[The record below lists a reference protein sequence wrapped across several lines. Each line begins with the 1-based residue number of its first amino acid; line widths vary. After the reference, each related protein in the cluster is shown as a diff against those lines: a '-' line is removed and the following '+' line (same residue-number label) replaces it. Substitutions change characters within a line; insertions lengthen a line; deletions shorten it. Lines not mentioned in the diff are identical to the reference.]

1 MKASNT
7 KISPFVIS
15 LTGTIGTGKSL
26 VRKMLEHKGALTIDA
41 DQLAHAAYSH
51 GTIGFHAL
59 VNRFGNEILDENGQ
73 IDRKRLGELV
83 FRNPQALIELET
95 LIHPLVTQAVN
106 RVIDL
111 SPLPII
117 VIEAIKL
124 LESNLKERCDAV
136 WAVNSPADA
145 IYKRLSETRGMDRE
159 HVNERV
165 NQQSVWHI
173 GETCI
178 DSIIP
183 NEGDIND
190 LWTVVSARWDDLSK
204 NSIPFRAAL
213 TATRELMKPFQKYLV
228 QPDGAVQAQ
237 AFFEINLNGLF
248 FLPAKNLST
257 EYPQNTAADFDAPCL
272 ETTSYKYY
280 LWRVRSAPEKN
291 LTLISDIDNFTATAA
306 VSECKFDADQFRKII
321 SMVEDFSRLHL
332 CEKLCFPFKKEV
344 ESPCDLF
351 GLENYLNS
359 SPPAPDLST
368 LGYNLLC
375 KQLRPTLDLF
385 REN

>member
-7 KISPFVIS
+7 KITPFVIG
-15 LTGTIGTGKSL
+15 LTGTIGAGKSL

-41 DQLAHAAYSH
+41 DQLAHGAYDL
-51 GTIGFHAL
+51 GTTGFHAL
-59 VNRFGNEILDENGQ
+59 VNRFGNDILDENGQ

-83 FRNPQALIELET
+83 FKNPQALIELET

-106 RVIDL
+106 RVFDL

-136 WAVNSPADA
+136 WAVTSPADA
-145 IYKRLSETRGMDRE
+145 IYKRLSETRGMDRA
-159 HVNERV
+159 HVNERS

-183 NEGDIND
+183 NEGDICD

-204 NSIPFRAAL
+204 NSIPFSAAL

-228 QPDGAVQAQ
+228 QPNGPVQAQ
-237 AFFEINLNGLF
+237 AFYEINQNGLF
-248 FLPAKNLST
+248 FLPAKNLAT
-257 EYPQNTAADFDAPCL
+257 ENPQKTAVDFDAPCL
-272 ETTSYKYY
+272 EKTSYKYF
-280 LWRVRSAPEKN
+280 LWRVRDTPDKN
-291 LTLISDIDNFTATAA
+291 LNLISDMDNFTATAA
-306 VSECKFDADQFRKII
+306 VSESKFDADLFNKII

-332 CEKLCFPFKKEV
+332 CEKLYFPYKREG
-344 ESPCDLF
+344 ESPRDLF
-351 GLENYLNS
+351 GLDKYLKG
-359 SPPAPDLST
+359 SPPAPDLSP

-375 KQLRPTLDLF
+375 KQLRLPLNLF